1 MAHLAY
7 IIDGIVQR
15 VEPVANEVIATDKGN
30 DSELKGKRFMVSL
43 YPDTLE
49 TEWVQCSYNATM
61 RGVYPGIGYTW
72 DGTNFAEPV
81 SSVEPIPKTE
91 KDATL

>member
-1 MAHLAY
+1 MAHFAY
-7 IIDGIVQR
+7 VKDGIVQR
-15 VEPVANEVIATDKGN
+15 VEPIVNEVIATDKGN

-49 TEWVQCSYNATM
+49 TEWVQCSYNASM

-72 DGTNFAEPV
+72 DGTNFAAPV
-81 SSVEPIPKTE
+81 QPVEAIPKIE
-91 KDATL
+91 KDATV